1 MKIIQCEIPSEQ
13 LLQLESLFRSQWTD
27 FSFTGYSAALPNPLV
42 IIMQETVIGGLSY
55 TLFKHPNSETEVIWV
70 NAVFVLPEYRGNAL
84 ASKLIAHSI
93 LDARQFGLKTLFT
106 YTNVPGL
113 YAKNGW
119 REVDSETE
127 SGHSVMS
134 ISL

>member
-55 TLFKHPNSETEVIWV
+55 TLFKHPNSEKEVVWV

-84 ASKLIAHSI
+84 ASNLIAQSI
-93 LDARQFGLKTLFT
+93 LDARHSDLEALFV
-106 YTNVPGL
+106 YTDVPGL
-113 YAKNGW
+113 YTKNGW
-119 REVDSETE
+119 QAVDSETE
-127 SGHSVMS
+127 PGHSVMS